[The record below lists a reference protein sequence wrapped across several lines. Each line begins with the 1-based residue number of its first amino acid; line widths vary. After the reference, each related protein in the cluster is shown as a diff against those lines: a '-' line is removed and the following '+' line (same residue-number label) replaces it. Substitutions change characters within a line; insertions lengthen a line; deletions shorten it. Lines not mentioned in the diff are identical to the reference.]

1 MNNSIVCAKAPSLKI
16 NPKEHFWVSG
26 LKRAFELSA
35 IIPLYIYVLNN
46 LEMIER
52 NKDLEFTIGT
62 STIVYQ
68 VSKND
73 DIQLITGWV
82 GQRKK

>member
-26 LKRAFELSA
+26 LKRAFEVSA
-35 IIPLYIYVLNN
+35 KIPLDIYVLNN
-46 LEMIER
+46 LETIER

>member
-1 MNNSIVCAKAPSLKI
+1 MSCVSNSYLSL
-16 NPKEHFWVSG
+16 FSG

-46 LEMIER
+46 LETIER